1 MAAINL
7 TEPEFADTVE
17 NNEIVLLD
25 FWAEWCGPCK
35 AYGPVYERVSEDFPD
50 VVFAKIDTEAE
61 PQLAQA
67 FNVRSIP
74 TTIAFKEGIGVF
86 IQPGALPEDALRDL
100 VTKLETLDMDEVR
113 AEIQSQREA
122 EGEEDPSNECRPVQR
137 LWPLGPFQET
147 NAFKNPTL

>member
-74 TTIAFKEGIGVF
+74 TTIAFKVGIGVF

-100 VTKLETLDMDEVR
+100 VTKLGTLDMDEVR
-113 AEIQSQREA
+113 AEIESQREA
-122 EGEEDPSNECRPVQR
+122 EGEEDPSNE
-137 LWPLGPFQET
+137 
-147 NAFKNPTL
+147 

>member
-1 MAAINL
+1 MLMAAINL

-100 VTKLETLDMDEVR
+100 VTKLGTLDMDEVR

-122 EGEEDPSNECRPVQR
+122 EGEEEPSNE
-137 LWPLGPFQET
+137 
-147 NAFKNPTL
+147 

>member
-61 PQLAQA
+61 PQIAQA

-100 VTKLETLDMDEVR
+100 VTKLGTLDMDEVR

-122 EGEEDPSNECRPVQR
+122 EGEEEPSNE
-137 LWPLGPFQET
+137 
-147 NAFKNPTL
+147 

>member
-1 MAAINL
+1 MGEVRAV
-7 TEPEFADTVE
+7 TDSEFEATIGG
-17 NNEIVLLD
+17 NGWVLVD

-86 IQPGALPEDALRDL
+86 VQPGALPEDALRDL
-100 VTKLETLDMDEVR
+100 VTKLGTLDMDEVR

-122 EGEEDPSNECRPVQR
+122 EGEEEPSNE
-137 LWPLGPFQET
+137 
-147 NAFKNPTL
+147 

>member
-1 MAAINL
+1 MNSSAQVDAVVLKNLRPTESVMAAVNL

-17 NNEIVLLD
+17 NNNIVLLD

-50 VVFAKIDTEAE
+50 VVFGKIDTEAE

-67 FNVRSIP
+67 FNIKSIP

-100 VTKLETLDMDEVR
+100 VTKLATLDMDEVR
-113 AEIQSQREA
+113 AEIHAQEA
-122 EGEEDPSNECRPVQR
+122 ASEQPE
-137 LWPLGPFQET
+137 
-147 NAFKNPTL
+147 

>member
-1 MAAINL
+1 MNSSAQVDAVVLKNLRPTESVMAVVNL

-17 NNEIVLLD
+17 NNNIVLLD

-35 AYGPVYERVSEDFPD
+35 AYGPVYERVSEEFPD
-50 VVFAKIDTEAE
+50 VVFGKIDTEAE

-67 FNVRSIP
+67 FNIKSIP

-100 VTKLETLDMDEVR
+100 VTKLATLDMDEVK
-113 AEIQSQREA
+113 AEIHAQEA
-122 EGEEDPSNECRPVQR
+122 ASEQP
-137 LWPLGPFQET
+137 
-147 NAFKNPTL
+147 K

>member
-122 EGEEDPSNECRPVQR
+122 EGEEDPSNE
-137 LWPLGPFQET
+137 
-147 NAFKNPTL
+147 

>member
-100 VTKLETLDMDEVR
+100 VTKLGTLDMDEVR
-113 AEIQSQREA
+113 AEIESQREA
-122 EGEEDPSNECRPVQR
+122 EGEEDPSNE
-137 LWPLGPFQET
+137 
-147 NAFKNPTL
+147 

>member
-1 MAAINL
+1 MAVINL

-17 NNEIVLLD
+17 NNNLVLLD
-25 FWAEWCGPCK
+25 FWAAWCGPCK

-50 VVFAKIDTEAE
+50 VVFGKIDTEAE

-67 FNVRSIP
+67 FNIRSIP

-100 VTKLETLDMDEVR
+100 VTKLGTLDMDEVR
-113 AEIQSQREA
+113 AEIKSRKEA
-122 EGEEDPSNECRPVQR
+122 EESAE
-137 LWPLGPFQET
+137 
-147 NAFKNPTL
+147 